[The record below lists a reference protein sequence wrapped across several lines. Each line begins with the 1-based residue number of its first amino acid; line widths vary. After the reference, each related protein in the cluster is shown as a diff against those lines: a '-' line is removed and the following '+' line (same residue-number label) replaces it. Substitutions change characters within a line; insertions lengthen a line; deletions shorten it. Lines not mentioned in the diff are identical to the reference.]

1 MSAAPAPHDGGREG
15 PSDDDQSLLTV
26 DGPRPWLR
34 PIYAHLRYY
43 TPSQSLF
50 LVALGADTYAQNDS
64 TEPGHDKLATF
75 TSLDLSDLSTAVNGL
90 LLPRPAA
97 PFAYAALDRPRRGRK
112 GARAAYVLT
121 LPDPAPEDPE
131 MTVDGPRP
139 ATGLLSLLPR
149 LDLTLSDRLVLT
161 TLTLLSIDGA
171 EVAVTTRRL
180 AHLCGISRTT
190 AVQAIA
196 RLTSAQPTG
205 TPGAMHGRPP
215 LLLPL
220 APTVGQRP
228 ARYRLDL
235 LPCLREGVQF
245 GDQSGVQLPEPER
258 SAGVQS
264 GDQSGVQSGVQSG
277 DQSGVQFSRDNL
289 TSPNLTSPIDRT
301 SVSTDARARRS
312 AEPQSMNHH
321 SSVDAR

>member
-1 MSAAPAPHDGGREG
+1 MSTASAPHDGGREG
-15 PSDDDQSLLTV
+15 PTHDDQSLLTV

-34 PIYAHLRYY
+34 TIYAHLRHY

-97 PFAYAALDRPRRGRK
+97 PFDHAALMRPRRGRK

-131 MTVDGPRP
+131 MAVDGERP

-196 RLTSAQPTG
+196 RLTSHQPKG
-205 TPGAMHGRPP
+205 TPGAVMGRPP

-235 LPCLREGVQF
+235 LPSLRS
-245 GDQSGVQLPEPER
+245 GDQVGARVSVQNPEPEPSTSDQVGAR
-258 SAGVQS
+258 VSARV
-264 GDQSGVQSGVQSG
+264 GDQVGARVG
-277 DQSGVQFSRDNL
+277 DQFSRDNL
-289 TSPNLTSPIDRT
+289 TSPDLTSPIERA
-301 SVSTDARARRS
+301 SVSTAVRARRS
-312 AEPQSMNHH
+312 AEPQSMDHH
-321 SSVDAR
+321 ASVDAR